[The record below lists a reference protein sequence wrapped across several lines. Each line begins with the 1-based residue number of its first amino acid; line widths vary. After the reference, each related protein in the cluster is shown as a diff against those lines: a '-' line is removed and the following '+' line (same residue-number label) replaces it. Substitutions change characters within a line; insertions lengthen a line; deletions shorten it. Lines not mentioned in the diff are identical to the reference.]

1 LKTPSRPTGLA
12 SADNPCGSI
21 VVKPSTRDNFPRQD
35 PAMHPPADAHRFGR
49 KKHVLADGGG
59 LTEHEVTG
67 LALRVGQRED
77 VVPIEKPALDPMP
90 YRSADGRTFPGTSR
104 GRHTALFFT
113 NDHGVYIIDPS
124 AGSASKIREAGTQAE
139 RDHALDLYRHDR
151 QVLQNRRLEIP
162 RRARRSAGT
171 ICGI

>member
-12 SADNPCGSI
+12 SADKPCGSI
-21 VVKPSTRDNFPRQD
+21 VVKPST
-35 PAMHPPADAHRFGR
+35 
-49 KKHVLADGGG
+49 
-59 LTEHEVTG
+59 TEHEVTG

-77 VVPIEKPALDPMP
+77 VVPSRNPLSTRCPTDLPTA
-90 YRSADGRTFPGTSR
+90 ATFPGTSR

-124 AGSASKIREAGTQAE
+124 AGSASKIREAGTQTE
-139 RDHALDLYRHDR
+139 RDHALDLYRDDR
-151 QVLQNRRLEIP
+151 QVLQNRRLEMP